1 MLGCFFIMFI
11 EKLMKPRRLFTV
23 TLVTFLAVACLTN
36 GFPEEKA
43 APEGMVRLIYF
54 LPKDSQAQPNINA
67 KLDTWIKDVQQLY
80 GDELMRY
87 GFGRKTFQLETD
99 ANGKAVV
106 HHVDGLSDEA
116 NYHQGTFSKV
126 IKETSEQFDGSKN
139 AYLIVVETSIFEGGR
154 SCGRANGKG
163 RAGGHAVVPA
173 AGNCV
178 AENVAVGLVA
188 HELGH
193 VFGLH
198 HDFRSDTYIM
208 SYGRHLRRELS
219 RCAAE
224 WLSAHPYFNWP
235 RTGVNRPT
243 AIQMLSFQEESPDKI
258 RFRFQVSDTDGL
270 AQAQLITLTTA
281 MPVAA
286 GSSELIACQSLTGE
300 RSTPTFVTTELT
312 VRPIEVVSLQVL
324 DKKGNVALQS
334 FPIQR
339 GSAPGPKIGGPWLW
353 VIVPTGE
360 RGGAAAA
367 ESGIDYLAQA
377 SKGKVTE
384 KQIATEGAPPGETV
398 GSKAWTRGWLASTG
412 KNNIQKMLAKI
423 GLGSGDIDDYVAYG
437 SIILTSPREQQTT
450 MFAGSDDAVKVWLN
464 GQLVHSN
471 PVNRS
476 SINYQD
482 YFPVTLEQGR
492 NVLLVAV
499 YENRIDW
506 SGFFGFRNDK
516 K

>member
-1 MLGCFFIMFI
+1 
-11 EKLMKPRRLFTV
+11 MKARFLFLV
-23 TLVTFLAVACLTN
+23 TLVTFLVVICSAK
-36 GFPEEKA
+36 GFSQEGTV
-43 APEGMVRLIYF
+43 PEGMVRLIYF

-67 KLDTWIKDVQQLY
+67 KLDTWIKEVQQLY
-80 GDELMRY
+80 SDELMRY

-106 HHVDGLSDEA
+106 HRVDGLSDEA
-116 NYHQGTFSKV
+116 HYHHGTFSKI
-126 IKETSEQFDGSKN
+126 IKEVSERFDGSKH

-154 SCGRANGKG
+154 SCGKANGNG
-163 RAGGHAVVPA
+163 RTGGYAMVPA
-173 AGNCV
+173 TGNCV
-178 AENVAVGLVA
+178 AENVVVGLVA

-193 VFGLH
+193 VFGLP

-208 SYGRHLRRELS
+208 SYGRHLRRKIS
-219 RCAAE
+219 QCAAE

-235 RTGVNRPT
+235 RRGVNQPT
-243 AIQMLSFQEESPDKI
+243 AIQMLSFQEEPPDKI
-258 RFRFQVSDTDGL
+258 RFRFQVSDADGL

-281 MPVAA
+281 IPVAA
-286 GSSELIACQSLTGE
+286 GSSELIACQSLTGKY
-300 RSTPTFVTTELT
+300 SISTFVTTELT
-312 VRPIEVVSLQVL
+312 VRPVEVISLRVL
-324 DKKGNVALQS
+324 DKKGNVASQS

-353 VIVPTGE
+353 MIVSTGE

-367 ESGIDYLAQA
+367 KSGIDYLEQA

-384 KQIATEGAPPGETV
+384 KQIATKGATAGETV

-412 KNNIQKMLAKI
+412 KNNIQKMLSKI

-437 SIILTSPREQQTT
+437 SIIITSPRKQQTT

-464 GQLVHSN
+464 GELVHRN
-471 PVNRS
+471 PVDRS

-482 YFPVTLEQGR
+482 YFPVNLKQGR

-499 YENRIDW
+499 YENRMDW

>member
-1 MLGCFFIMFI
+1 MR
-11 EKLMKPRRLFTV
+11 LMKARLSFTV
-23 TLVTFLAVACLTN
+23 TLITFLVVIGLTN
-36 GFPEEKA
+36 GFSQEGTV
-43 APEGMVRLIYF
+43 PEGMVRLIYF

-80 GDELMRY
+80 SDELTRY

-99 ANGKAVV
+99 ANGQAVV
-106 HHVDGLSDEA
+106 HHVDGLSDETH
-116 NYHQGTFSKV
+116 YHQGTFSKI
-126 IKETSEQFDGSKN
+126 IKELSERFDSSKH

-154 SCGRANGKG
+154 SCGKANRNG
-163 RAGGHAVVPA
+163 RTGGYAVVPA

-198 HDFRSDTYIM
+198 HDFRSDAYMM
-208 SYGRHLRRELS
+208 SYGGHLRRKLS

-224 WLSAHPYFNWP
+224 SLSAHPYFNWH
-235 RTGVNRPT
+235 RTEINQPT
-243 AIQMLSFQEESPDKI
+243 TIQMLSFQEASPDKI
-258 RFRFQVSDTDGL
+258 RFRFQVSDADGL

-281 MPVAA
+281 IPVAT

-300 RSTPTFVTTELT
+300 SRTLKFVTTELT

-339 GSAPGPKIGGPWLW
+339 GSVPGPKIGGPWLW

-360 RGGAAAA
+360 SGGAAAA
-367 ESGIDYLAQA
+367 KSDIDYLEHA

-384 KQIATEGAPPGETV
+384 KQIATEGATAGETV
-398 GSKAWTRGWLASTG
+398 GNKAWTRGWLASTG

-437 SIILTSPREQQTT
+437 SIIITSPRKQQTT

-464 GQLVHSN
+464 GQLVHKN

-499 YENRIDW
+499 YDKGGEW

-516 K
+516 E